1 MSRIP
6 FESVLKRIGS
16 AVLAMAALVTA
27 PPVWSSSL
35 RPVNLPEM
43 VQQADRIVVG
53 RAVSEWTGRD
63 EHRFPATI
71 TTFEVTQVLKG
82 GPLQRIEVKQ
92 LGVTKVQPDGLAT
105 WIEGMPRYQ
114 KGSEYLLFL
123 SPNSIYGFTMPV
135 GAFQGAFEIRLAG
148 PGKKAVLNGVNNA
161 NLLRG
166 LEAEDLARL
175 GLTPEA
181 FPFVSRGRGPLH
193 LDELAGMVERLN
205 ASGRGVSR

>member
-1 MSRIP
+1 MRRMP
-6 FESVLKRIGS
+6 FESVLKRIGPV
-16 AVLAMAALVTA
+16 ALAMAALVTA

-43 VQQADRIVVG
+43 VLQADRIVVG

-63 EHRFPATI
+63 EHGFPATL
-71 TTFEVTQVLKG
+71 TTFEVSQVLKG
-82 GPLQRIEVKQ
+82 GPMQRVRVKQ

-105 WIEGMPRYQ
+105 WIDGMPRYQ
-114 KGSEYLLFL
+114 QGAEYLLFL
-123 SPNSIYGFTMPV
+123 NPDSMYGFTMPV
-135 GAFQGAFEIRLAG
+135 GAFQGAFEIRVAG

-166 LEAEDLARL
+166 IEAEDLARL

-193 LDELAGMVERLN
+193 LDELAGMVERL
-205 ASGRGVSR
+205 SGRGVSR